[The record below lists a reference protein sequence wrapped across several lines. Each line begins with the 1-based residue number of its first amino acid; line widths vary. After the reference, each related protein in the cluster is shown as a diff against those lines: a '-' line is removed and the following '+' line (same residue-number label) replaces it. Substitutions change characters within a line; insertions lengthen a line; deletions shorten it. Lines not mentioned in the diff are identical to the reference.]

1 LARQV
6 TIRTFEK
13 WIADEANV
21 LHVLELVAG
30 GLTLQKTSVK
40 VKQPFTCLHAHFHS
54 TPELEARYLAARKA
68 WVAAKKDEA
77 VEIADSVVPDRD
89 HVAKAKLRI
98 DVIDNQAKA
107 YDRDRWGDRVQVEK
121 DVNVKMDAGL
131 LGDMADLLKIAQ
143 TSKPPRVI
151 EGETLTIEQEK
162 PE

>member
-6 TIRTFEK
+6 TIKSFEK

-21 LHVLELVAG
+21 LHVLELIAG

-77 VEIADSVVPDRD
+77 VEIADSVAPDRD

-98 DVIDNQAKA
+98 EVIDNQAKA

-121 DVNVKMDAGL
+121 DVRVTVDAGPATEL
-131 LGDMADLLKIAQ
+131 LRAAKQRALGD
-143 TSKPPRVI
+143 TV
-151 EGETLTIEQEK
+151 TIENTAPVKLAESDAG
-162 PE
+162 